1 MNLFSCFFYNGYY
14 YFIGFWI
21 SELIRALDEYYL
33 NKKESKKNQK
43 QKDLFDIICLNLS
56 DLLAVFLVLYT
67 YISLTKHND
76 KLETNKTISS
86 KKRKL
91 IYNDISSKKNK
102 LYLILFASV
111 LDLIARSVFFIFS
124 FSKNKEPEIK
134 NQQIDWMVSFDISFR
149 AIFSRIILKTKI
161 YKHHYF
167 SIIVCLIGFLFMS
180 ISDII
185 YVIKID
191 WEKLYY
197 LLFIF
202 PKYILFPLSDVINEI
217 ILSVNF
223 LQPQNLM
230 FFRGILEFILIS
242 ILCLIVHFTKPIN
255 FNFFISDNDNDLI
268 LQIILRVFYII
279 LSSFRTFCL
288 MKVLY
293 LYNSQHISFLVIVF
307 PFSNFIR
314 GLLTKKDN
322 NLSNSFIVL
331 YNIIQIIS
339 LIIIFFGTLVYNE
352 IIIINDFGL
361 NEYTKKGLLDKEKI
375 DRAQSDFDLLE
386 YEEEDE
392 DNENNKNV
400 VIEL

>member
-1 MNLFSCFFYNGYY
+1 
-14 YFIGFWI
+14 
-21 SELIRALDEYYL
+21 
-33 NKKESKKNQK
+33 
-43 QKDLFDIICLNLS
+43 
-56 DLLAVFLVLYT
+56 
-67 YISLTKHND
+67 
-76 KLETNKTISS
+76 
-86 KKRKL
+86 
-91 IYNDISSKKNK
+91 
-102 LYLILFASV
+102 
-111 LDLIARSVFFIFS
+111 
-124 FSKNKEPEIK
+124 
-134 NQQIDWMVSFDISFR
+134 
-149 AIFSRIILKTKI
+149 
-161 YKHHYF
+161 
-167 SIIVCLIGFLFMS
+167 MS

-191 WEKLYY
+191 WKKLYY

-230 FFRGILEFILIS
+230 FLRGLLELILIS
-242 ILCLIVHFTKPIN
+242 ILCLILQFIKPIKY
-255 FNFFISDNDNDLI
+255 NFFISDNNNDSI
-268 LQIILRVFYII
+268 IQIILRFFYII

-322 NLSNSFIVL
+322 SNLSNSFIVV

-352 IIIINDFGL
+352 IIIINSYGL
-361 NEYTKKGLLDKEKI
+361 NEYTKRGLLLKEKI
-375 DRAQSDFDLLE
+375 DRAQSDFDLIDI
-386 YEEEDE
+386 EEEDE

-400 VIEL
+400 FREM